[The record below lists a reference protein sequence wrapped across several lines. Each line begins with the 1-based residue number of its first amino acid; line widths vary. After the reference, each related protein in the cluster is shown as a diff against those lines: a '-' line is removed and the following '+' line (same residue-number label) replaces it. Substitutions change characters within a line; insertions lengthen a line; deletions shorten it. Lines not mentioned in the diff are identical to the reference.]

1 MSKLFDNLIWVV
13 IAIFIVFLILLGYKA
28 TTMFKKEEVKTENT
42 IRPYEDENDLYADE
56 IGDNKNEIDY
66 SDLEKEEEDALED
79 EDNLTDDSDDSRKD
93 ETQKETVLA
102 DEDGKS
108 VEEEA
113 KVENTVETEPRPEPK
128 LEAKTAPVTDYSTN
142 DYKYLVIAGSFK
154 SKANALSEMKKF
166 ENKGFEPE
174 LVQFTNSSLQSIS
187 MGKFNSLSE
196 AKNLVSKLKGA
207 GIDSYMHTKRTK

>member
-42 IRPYEDENDLYADE
+42 IRPYEDEGEDDLYADE

-66 SDLEKEEEDALED
+66 SDLEEENDDALEA
-79 EDNLTDDSDDSRKD
+79 EDNLTDDSRKD
-93 ETQKETVLA
+93 EMEKETVVT
-102 DEDGKS
+102 DEEGKLM
-108 VEEEA
+108 EEEA
-113 KVENTVETEPRPEPK
+113 KVENTVEAESRPEPK
-128 LEAKTAPVTDYSTN
+128 PEVRTAPVTEYATA

-166 ENKGFEPE
+166 ERKGFEPE

-187 MGKFNSLSE
+187 MGKFNSMNE
-196 AKNLVSKLKGA
+196 AKNLVSKLKAA
-207 GIDSYMHTKRTK
+207 GIDSYMHTKREK